1 MTVDAAATTTST
13 TTFAQVNAATP
24 QTQQSGRSRPGGDT
38 TAPTVSLTA
47 PATSATVSGTVTLT
61 ANASDN
67 VGVAGVQFMRGRR
80 QLWAPRTPPRPTA
93 CCGTPPRPANGSHT
107 LTAVARD
114 AAGNNTTSAAVSVT
128 VDNPDTK
135 APTVSLTAP
144 ANGATVSGT
153 VTLTA
158 TASDNVGVAGVQFL
172 VDGTTLGA
180 EDTTS
185 PYGVSWNTTTAT
197 NGTHTLTAVAR
208 DAAGNTTT
216 STTVTV
222 TVDNRPAPAVSFTA
236 PANGAT
242 VSGTVTLS
250 ATATDNAGGSGVAGV
265 QFKLDGANL
274 GAEDTTSPYSV
285 SWNTTAVTNGT
296 HTLTALA
303 RDAAGN
309 TTTSTAVTVTVANA
323 VGTTTSI
330 NVGSDPN
337 GVAIVGN
344 RAYVA
349 NGASDTVSVIDVNTQ
364 QILATIP
371 LGHTPTYVVANPDGE
386 RAYVSNRD
394 SNSVS
399 IISTATNWVTHTIAV
414 GSRPQGVAVSADGS
428 RVYVSN
434 SGSNSVSVID
444 AATNSVVATYSTGA
458 SPNGLAV
465 TSDGKL
471 YVANRDNNTVSVLHA
486 ANGTV
491 AAGPIA
497 VGSLPTGV
505 AVNPA
510 GTRVY
515 VTNASGTVSVISTAN
530 NSVMATVPVGS
541 APVGVSVSPDGGL
554 VYVADSSDSLSVID
568 AATNTRIQQVA
579 IDTSPENGVHFV
591 AVSPDGTSVY
601 VTDQADRVVRMFS
614 LANHA
619 PAATGFPTF
628 GAANVDTG
636 AVVGS
641 LRVVDPD
648 GNPLTYT
655 VAGSPSSGSVAI
667 DAATGNYTYIP
678 NQAARLA
685 ATDTHTVH
693 TDTFTVI
700 VSDGQASTNVT
711 VTVPISSA
719 PPWVNP
725 TPVALSGSGA
735 AGVAVADIR
744 GYVANQ
750 ATNSVSM
757 ISLGDSGYADEISR
771 IAVGNAPTAL
781 AINPAKS
788 RLYVTNRDSDSVSVI
803 ALTWQEGPGTVIK
816 TIQVGSKPT
825 SVAVSLD
832 NSRVY
837 IGNSGNNT
845 VSVIDANSNTVIGV
859 FNTGS
864 SPSALAI
871 NSAGTNLY
879 VANRGNNAISV
890 LNASTGAVIG
900 GPITVG
906 GGPNAIA
913 LNPAGTRLY
922 VTNASGTVSVINTGN
937 NSVLATVGVGS
948 TPVGVSVS
956 PDGTLVYVGNSD
968 DSLSIIDANTN
979 TRIRHLTLDANPEN
993 GVHYV
998 AVSTDGKRAY
1008 VTDQADNTLR
1018 MVSWINNPPR
1028 ADFPT
1033 AGLPDPTTGVVT
1045 GSVGAYDWPEG
1056 DALYYSVT
1064 RAPRSG
1070 TLTLDPSTGA
1080 FIYTPSASARAAGG
1094 LDSFTVA
1101 VSDGRDVI
1109 SVEDSTWK
1117 TTTVTVPIRYV
1128 EHPSTQTTIEAGYG
1142 PTDVAVGGTRAYV
1155 AGSYDLTAID
1165 TTTNQPVATAYLYG
1179 VAVGPVLATP
1189 NGNRVYMV
1197 EFSDIWND
1205 PYSQVVIAYDGTTLA
1220 RVGDPLAG
1228 NRRGWQSALTARGC
1242 TSDSQVERSSS
1253 STRLLTPQSTPS
1265 P

>member
-1 MTVDAAATTTST
+1 M
-13 TTFAQVNAATP
+13 
-24 QTQQSGRSRPGGDT
+24 
-38 TAPTVSLTA
+38 
-47 PATSATVSGTVTLT
+47 
-61 ANASDN
+61 
-67 VGVAGVQFMRGRR
+67 
-80 QLWAPRTPPRPTA
+80 
-93 CCGTPPRPANGSHT
+93 
-107 LTAVARD
+107 
-114 AAGNNTTSAAVSVT
+114 
-128 VDNPDTK
+128 
-135 APTVSLTAP
+135 
-144 ANGATVSGT
+144 
-153 VTLTA
+153 
-158 TASDNVGVAGVQFL
+158 
-172 VDGTTLGA
+172 
-180 EDTTS
+180 
-185 PYGVSWNTTTAT
+185 
-197 NGTHTLTAVAR
+197 
-208 DAAGNTTT
+208 
-216 STTVTV
+216 
-222 TVDNRPAPAVSFTA
+222 
-236 PANGAT
+236 
-242 VSGTVTLS
+242 
-250 ATATDNAGGSGVAGV
+250 
-265 QFKLDGANL
+265 
-274 GAEDTTSPYSV
+274 
-285 SWNTTAVTNGT
+285 
-296 HTLTALA
+296 
-303 RDAAGN
+303 
-309 TTTSTAVTVTVANA
+309 TVTVANA
-323 VGTTTSI
+323 APWEQGTTSI

-337 GVAIVGN
+337 GVAVVGN
-344 RAYVA
+344 RTYVA

-371 LGHTPTYVVANPDGE
+371 VGHTPTYVVAKPDGE
-386 RAYVSNRD
+386 RVYVSNRD
-394 SNSVS
+394 SNTVS

-414 GSRPQGVAVSADGS
+414 GSKPQGVAVSADGS
-428 RVYVSN
+428 RLYVSN

-471 YVANRDNNTVSVLHA
+471 YVANRDNNTVSVLNA

-497 VGSLPTGV
+497 VGSLPTCV

-530 NSVMATVPVGS
+530 NTVMATVPVGS

-554 VYVADSSDSLSVID
+554 VYVANSSDSLSVID

-579 IDTSPENGVHFV
+579 IDTSPENGVHYV

-601 VTDQADRVVRMFS
+601 VTDQADRVVRVFS
-614 LANHA
+614 FANHA

-628 GAANVDTG
+628 GAANVNTG

-667 DAATGNYTYIP
+667 DAATGNYTYTP

-693 TDTFTVI
+693 TDTFTVT

-744 GYVANQ
+744 AYVANQ
-750 ATNSVSM
+750 ATNSVSS
-757 ISLGDSGYADEISR
+757 ISLGDSGYADELGTW
-771 IAVGNAPTAL
+771 AVGNAPTAL

-788 RLYVTNRDSDSVSVI
+788 RLYVTNRDSDSVTVI

-871 NSAGTNLY
+871 NPAGTHLY
-879 VANRGNNAISV
+879 VANRGGNAISV
-890 LNASTGAVIG
+890 LNASTGAAIG

-906 GGPNAIA
+906 SGRNAIA

-937 NSVLATVGVGS
+937 NSVVATVGVGS
-948 TPVGVSVS
+948 NPVGVSVS
-956 PDGTLVYVGNSD
+956 PDGTLVYVANSG

-1018 MVSWINNPPR
+1018 IVSWINNPPR

-1045 GSVGAYDWPEG
+1045 GYVGAYDWPEG
-1056 DALYYSVT
+1056 DALYHSVT

-1109 SVEDSTWK
+1109 SVETPLGRQPRSQYRSATSN
-1117 TTTVTVPIRYV
+1117 IRQQ
-1128 EHPSTQTTIEAGYG
+1128 QTTIEAGYG

-1197 EFSDIWND
+1197 EYSDIWND

-1220 RVGDPLAG
+1220 RVGPASREPVGDG
-1228 NRRGWQSALTARGC
+1228 
-1242 TSDSQVERSSS
+1242 SQ
-1253 STRLLTPQSTPS
+1253 P
-1265 P
+1265 

>member
-1 MTVDAAATTTST
+1 M
-13 TTFAQVNAATP
+13 
-24 QTQQSGRSRPGGDT
+24 
-38 TAPTVSLTA
+38 
-47 PATSATVSGTVTLT
+47 
-61 ANASDN
+61 
-67 VGVAGVQFMRGRR
+67 
-80 QLWAPRTPPRPTA
+80 
-93 CCGTPPRPANGSHT
+93 
-107 LTAVARD
+107 
-114 AAGNNTTSAAVSVT
+114 
-128 VDNPDTK
+128 
-135 APTVSLTAP
+135 
-144 ANGATVSGT
+144 
-153 VTLTA
+153 
-158 TASDNVGVAGVQFL
+158 
-172 VDGTTLGA
+172 
-180 EDTTS
+180 
-185 PYGVSWNTTTAT
+185 
-197 NGTHTLTAVAR
+197 
-208 DAAGNTTT
+208 
-216 STTVTV
+216 
-222 TVDNRPAPAVSFTA
+222 
-236 PANGAT
+236 
-242 VSGTVTLS
+242 
-250 ATATDNAGGSGVAGV
+250 
-265 QFKLDGANL
+265 
-274 GAEDTTSPYSV
+274 
-285 SWNTTAVTNGT
+285 
-296 HTLTALA
+296 
-303 RDAAGN
+303 
-309 TTTSTAVTVTVANA
+309 
-323 VGTTTSI
+323 
-330 NVGSDPN
+330 
-337 GVAIVGN
+337 
-344 RAYVA
+344 
-349 NGASDTVSVIDVNTQ
+349 
-364 QILATIP
+364 
-371 LGHTPTYVVANPDGE
+371 
-386 RAYVSNRD
+386 
-394 SNSVS
+394 
-399 IISTATNWVTHTIAV
+399 
-414 GSRPQGVAVSADGS
+414 AVSADGS
-428 RVYVSN
+428 RLYVSN

-471 YVANRDNNTVSVLHA
+471 YVANRDNNTVSVLNA

-505 AVNPA
+505 AVDPA

-530 NSVMATVPVGS
+530 NTVMATVPVGS
-541 APVGVSVSPDGGL
+541 APVGVSVSPDGSL
-554 VYVADSSDSLSVID
+554 VYVANSSDSLSVID
-568 AATNTRIQQVA
+568 AATNTRIQHVA
-579 IDTSPENGVHFV
+579 IDTSPENGAHFV
-591 AVSPDGTSVY
+591 AVSPDGTSMY
-601 VTDQADRVVRMFS
+601 VTDQADRVVRVFS

-628 GAANVDTG
+628 GAANVNTG

-667 DAATGNYTYIP
+667 DAATGNYTYTP

-685 ATDTHTVH
+685 ATDTNTVH

-744 GYVANQ
+744 AYVANQ

-871 NSAGTNLY
+871 NPAGTHLY
-879 VANRGNNAISV
+879 VANRGDNAISV

-906 GGPNAIA
+906 SGPNAIA

-937 NSVLATVGVGS
+937 NSVMASTVGVGS
-948 TPVGVSVS
+948 NPVGVSVS
-956 PDGTLVYVGNSD
+956 PDGTLVYVANSD

-979 TRIRHLTLDANPEN
+979 TQIRHLTLDANPEN

-1008 VTDQADNTLR
+1008 VTDQVDNTLR
-1018 MVSWINNPPR
+1018 MASWINNPPR

-1033 AGLPDPTTGVVT
+1033 AGSPDPTTGVVT
-1045 GSVGAYDWPEG
+1045 GYVGAFDWPEG
-1056 DALYYSVT
+1056 DALYHSVT

-1070 TLTLDPSTGA
+1070 TLTLDPSTGG
-1080 FIYTPSASARAAGG
+1080 FTYTPSASARAAGG

-1101 VSDGRDVI
+1101 VSDGRDVV
-1109 SVEDSTWK
+1109 SVESPTWK

-1128 EHPSTQTTIEAGYG
+1128 EHPSMQTTPPIEAGYG

-1155 AGSYDLTAID
+1155 AGAYDLTAID
-1165 TTTNQPVATAYLYG
+1165 TTTNRPVATAYLYG
-1179 VAVGPVLATP
+1179 VAVGPVLTTP

-1197 EFSDIWND
+1197 EYSDIWND

-1220 RVGDPLAG
+1220 RVGGPIAG
-1228 NRRGWQSALTARGC
+1228 NPSGMAVSPDKHAAVRRIPKWNHRRRHGF
-1242 TSDSQVERSSS
+1242 
-1253 STRLLTPQSTPS
+1253 
-1265 P
+1265 